1 MTHRKLSLV
10 ERALFLMDHGMLK
23 GISSSDM
30 ARVAARMTELEWEAG
45 HTVRL
50 DTQTLY
56 VVAEGRIEMRLN
68 GTPVGPMVAGQGFGL
83 MALIG
88 QDTGDQLVSVA
99 TEHTHVLSISRETF
113 FETLHEYPDVA
124 ISMLQELARSL
135 MELLR
140 EVERLKRKLGEAP
153 DAGAPPG
160 PAR

>member
-45 HTVRL
+45 HMVRL

-68 GTPVGPMVAGQGFGL
+68 GTSVGPMAAGQGFGL

-88 QDTGDQLVSVA
+88 EDTGDDLSGVA
-99 TEHTHVLSISRETF
+99 MEHTHVLSIAREDF
-113 FETLHEYPDVA
+113 FDVLHEYPDVA
-124 ISMLQELARSL
+124 IALLQELARSL

-140 EVERLKRKLGEAP
+140 EFEKLKRQ
-153 DAGAPPG
+153 AGAGTREPPRP
-160 PAR
+160 PA